1 LIQVVSFDLG
11 KFAEGIMSMI
21 KRNENEDLGNTI
33 ALWRYRAKTQFKPT
47 ALVAVLLLGLV
58 GSVPQVSG
66 FAAAGGFGWW
76 SIGIRSFSIHI
87 PSIRIPRSFEL
98 PGSYWFFGRYDYDQN
113 TGINLGINYWCKP
126 PNYREPGAE
135 QFRAEI
141 DCLVRAI
148 AARAGKAKATDRLSS
163 RLERV
168 RDLPEAPNLR
178 VLTPEVAA
186 QNGKNYD
193 TLDAITVGDTI
204 YLKPEHGQDYLH
216 ELLHIVYRGDRS
228 VGVHHKDDLNEGDAA
243 FWETEFGRRLNLT
256 YQDIFG
262 TPHPQKIRDT
272 VPATPLQRIAIADCF
287 EGLRKFLGEAR
298 FDYYDFND
306 FDIGGLF

>member
-1 LIQVVSFDLG
+1 
-11 KFAEGIMSMI
+11 MSII
-21 KRNENEDLGNTI
+21 KQNERASLGNKI
-33 ALWRYRAKTQFKPT
+33 ALWRYRAKTQFKPA

-66 FAAAGGFGWW
+66 FAAAGGFGWG

-87 PSIRIPRSFEL
+87 PSIRIPSYFDI
-98 PGSYWFFGRYDYDQN
+98 GS
-113 TGINLGINYWCKP
+113 GINLVIIRYNREQQDNNANVGINYWCKP

-148 AARAGKAKATDRLSS
+148 AARAGKAKATGRPTS
-163 RLERV
+163 RLEKI

-178 VLTPEVAA
+178 VLTPAVAA

-193 TLDAITVGDTI
+193 TLDALTVGDTI

-216 ELLHIVYRGDRS
+216 ELLHIVYRGELGRA
-228 VGVHHKDDLNEGDAA
+228 GHHPRGLNEGDPA
-243 FWETEFGRRLNLT
+243 FWETEFGKKLNFT
-256 YQDIFG
+256 YQDVFG
-262 TPHPQKIRDT
+262 ATHPQKIRDT
-272 VPATPLQRIAIADCF
+272 IPTRPLQRIAIADCF

-298 FDYYDFND
+298 FDYYGLEDF
-306 FDIGGLF
+306 GGSFNVGL